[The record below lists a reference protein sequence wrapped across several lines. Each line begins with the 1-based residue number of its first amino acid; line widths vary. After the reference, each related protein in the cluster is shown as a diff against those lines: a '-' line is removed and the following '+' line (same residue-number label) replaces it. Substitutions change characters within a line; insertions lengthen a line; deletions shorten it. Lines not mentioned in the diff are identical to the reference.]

1 MDWADVFLKNLSAA
15 AGRCSFFILRFGKM
29 RLPQNEK
36 SPASD
41 FRLKTPLEG
50 ELNDVGVAGDDAV
63 DRDAKLEVDEVTDVL
78 NVFFPS
84 WIFVALQFDGMLGEY
99 GAGK

>member
-1 MDWADVFLKNLSAA
+1 MDWTDAFLKNLSPAV
-15 AGRCSFFILRFGKM
+15 GRFSFFILRFGRM

-41 FRLKTPLEG
+41 LRLKTPPEG

-63 DRDAKLEVDEVTDVL
+63 DRDAKLEVDEVIDVL

-84 WIFVALQFDGMLGEY
+84 WTFFALQFDGMGEY

>member
-1 MDWADVFLKNLSAA
+1 MDWADVFLKNLSAT

-63 DRDAKLEVDEVTDVL
+63 ERDAKLEVEEVTDVL

-84 WIFVALQFDGMLGEY
+84 WIFVALQFDGMGEY